1 MALKRVWIPTSNF
14 NAGYQMRRLI
24 VLHSSEGAQTYQ
36 SLGNYFATG
45 TKQASSHVGIDNAV
59 DGTIGEYVKDAN
71 TAWTAANAN
80 PVAVQAELCTP
91 SGASANWKTADWMA
105 RPIMLKNAAEWIKE
119 ESWKFTIPIRKLTP
133 AQAQGNGAGVCQHM
147 DLGVWGGAHHDCGPG
162 FPIDY
167 VISLALGTI
176 ITTPTK
182 ADDDTMV
189 IEFGADSKAGI
200 PVPKDATHFR
210 VSTAQTANLGWSWPG
225 TTSKGT
231 MVLGGNTLR
240 VDVPLANGQTGL
252 IVITKNGA
260 TGPVYGCWI
269 IA

>member
-1 MALKRVWIPTSNF
+1 MALKRVWIPTDNYY
-14 NAGYQMRRLI
+14 AGYQMRRLI

-45 TKQASSHVGIDNAV
+45 TNQASSHVGIDNAV
-59 DGTIGEYVKDAN
+59 EGTIGEYVRN
-71 TAWTAANAN
+71 TNSAWTAANAN

-91 SGASANWKTADWMA
+91 SGASANWSETVWMKH
-105 RPIMLKNAAEWIKE
+105 PIMLKNAAEWIKE
-119 ESWKFTIPIRKLTP
+119 EAKRFVIPIRRLTP
-133 AQAQGNGAGVCQHM
+133 AQAQGNGSGVCQHS
-147 DLGVWGGAHHDCGPG
+147 DLGVWGGSHHDCGPG

-176 ITTPTK
+176 ITTTK

-189 IEFGADSKAGI
+189 IEFGSDGKAGI
-200 PVPKDATHFR
+200 PVPKGATHFR

-231 MVLGGNTLR
+231 IALGGGTLR
-240 VDVPLANGQTGL
+240 ADVAVANGQSGL
-252 IVITKNGA
+252 IVITKNA
-260 TGPVYGCWI
+260 ASGPVYGCWI
-269 IA
+269 VA